1 MQKEVERMRGKE
13 PELAAKWLNAVGK
26 ERVQSFQD
34 DFASAFEISAC
45 VLSLSGNA
53 MTVWS
58 NESLLCHYLSAK
70 EGAHCS
76 MQRTRAL
83 QKMCQ
88 RGKTILETCYAGVQ
102 AFFCPIR
109 MEGEIVAAFFGGVVR
124 TEGGESERYVRFKVP
139 LAEGKK
145 LMQIANLA
153 ASIFEMTESI
163 TDLKASQEQEERESP
178 LEAQLML
185 QYRLSRREAV
195 VVSHILEGE
204 SNKVIAQELYISE
217 KTVKTHVSN
226 IFRKLQV
233 KDRVQLVLL
242 CRDLR
247 KEP

>member
-1 MQKEVERMRGKE
+1 
-13 PELAAKWLNAVGK
+13 
-26 ERVQSFQD
+26 
-34 DFASAFEISAC
+34 
-45 VLSLSGNA
+45 
-53 MTVWS
+53 
-58 NESLLCHYLSAK
+58 
-70 EGAHCS
+70 
-76 MQRTRAL
+76 
-83 QKMCQ
+83 
-88 RGKTILETCYAGVQ
+88 
-102 AFFCPIR
+102 
-109 MEGEIVAAFFGGVVR
+109 
-124 TEGGESERYVRFKVP
+124 
-139 LAEGKK
+139 
-145 LMQIANLA
+145 
-153 ASIFEMTESI
+153 MTESI

>member
-1 MQKEVERMRGKE
+1 MKEQ
-13 PELAAKWLNAVGK
+13 ELAMKWLSAMGK

-34 DFASAFEISAC
+34 EFASTFEISAC
-45 VLSLSGNA
+45 ILSLSGNA

-70 EGAHCS
+70 EGEHCR
-76 MQRTRAL
+76 MQKTRAL

-102 AFFCPIR
+102 AFFCPIK

-124 TEGGESERYVRFKVP
+124 TESVESERYVRFEVP
-139 LAEGKK
+139 VTEGKK
-145 LMQIANLA
+145 VVQIANLA

-163 TDLKASQEQEERESP
+163 TDLEPSRKREAQESP
-178 LEAQLML
+178 LEVQLMQ
-185 QYRLSRREAV
+185 QYHLSRREAA

-242 CRDLR
+242 CRDLC
-247 KEP
+247 EAP